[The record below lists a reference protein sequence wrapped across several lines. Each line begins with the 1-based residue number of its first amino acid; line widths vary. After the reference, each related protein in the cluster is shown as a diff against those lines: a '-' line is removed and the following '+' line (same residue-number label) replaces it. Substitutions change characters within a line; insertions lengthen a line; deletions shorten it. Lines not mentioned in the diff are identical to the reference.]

1 MKNKILEKKINPKSL
16 LKYYVPYE
24 CFVDDEKSVIFNKN
38 GSLQK
43 TFRIRYA
50 DLEYSLP
57 EVENDVI
64 IRINN
69 ALKRLDENFTLQ
81 FETQRKS
88 ISKEKEH
95 IEREIIPIPTLKILE
110 KQEEKA
116 NYKNFF
122 KTEYYL
128 TITYNIEF
136 EVQNGYLLNMLNAF
150 RAKSIKYN
158 RYKAEKTLNEALDTF
173 TAKVNDFINRLF
185 TVTLAIEEVKGEELL
200 GFLYSQVNME
210 FRERIEI
217 PENVHIDELVG
228 MSNIRYNQ
236 KAAKINDLYF
246 STISLFD
253 FPDNIKSRI
262 FEALESLNFEFR
274 FSSRFNIISKEETN
288 KMFTNYRTHYKAQTR
303 NTVQYIMEAFTKKQS
318 ENIDETANEKANE
331 VKEALN
337 DLRRGEVIYGHYS
350 SGIIVFDRNYDEL
363 QKKISEISKII
374 TSYDFI
380 CKADTVNVFDSYLG
394 AMAGNIKRNTRRY
407 ILPSF
412 AFTCL
417 IPVSSNFLGYSKN
430 YFFNAPALL
439 TAKTRANDLFY
450 FNLHVGDVGHA
461 FIVGQTG
468 GGKSVLLGLIASQF
482 MKYKNAQI
490 FFFDKDRSA
499 RVLTECS
506 NGIFYDLG
514 SEDFSFQIMEKINDS
529 GHRTFVKEWLLDI
542 LEIEGVK
549 ITPELKNYLFESVDK
564 FSLRPKKERTFSNFL
579 NALPKKE
586 LSEALK
592 MYATGNYRKY
602 FNKGVEIDTK
612 SQFYTFEMG
621 NIMNNEK
628 LSGLILSYLFHYI
641 EYEKLNDGYPTLI
654 ILDEAWLS
662 LKNEKMKDKLEE
674 WLRVLRKKNASVI
687 FATQSLTEIDNSS
700 ISSVILDQCK
710 TKIYLPNENA
720 RAYED
725 LYIKMGLNLSEI
737 DKLKYAIPKK
747 EYLYK
752 SERGSNM
759 INFGL
764 DKLELTF
771 LGSSRLADLKKI
783 AELKDEYPDIKKL
796 NEKWLDYKGH

>member
-1 MKNKILEKKINPKSL
+1 MILGKKINPKSL
-16 LKYYVPYE
+16 LKFYVPYE
-24 CFVDDEKSVIFNKN
+24 CFVDEEKSIVFNKN

-43 TFRIRYA
+43 TFKIRYA
-50 DLEYSLP
+50 DLEYSVP

-64 IRINN
+64 LKINN

-81 FETQRKS
+81 FEIQRKS
-88 ISKEKEH
+88 INKDKEH
-95 IEREIIPIPTLKILE
+95 IEKESVPPPTLKIWE

-116 NYKNFF
+116 NYKSFF
-122 KTEYYL
+122 RTEYYL

-136 EVQNGYLLNMLNAF
+136 EVQNGAIINMLNAF

-158 RYKAEKTLNEALDTF
+158 QLKAEKILNESLDTF
-173 TAKVNDFINRLF
+173 NTKINDFINRLYN
-185 TVTLAIEEVKGEELL
+185 VTLAVEEVKGEELL

-217 PENVHIDELVG
+217 PRNIHIDELVSV
-228 MSNIRYNQ
+228 SNLKYNN
-236 KAAKINDLYF
+236 KTAKINDLYF
-246 STISLFD
+246 ATISLFD
-253 FPDNIKSRI
+253 FPDSVRSRI
-262 FEALESLNFEFR
+262 FESLESLNFEFR

-288 KMFTNYRTHYKAQTR
+288 KMFVGYRTHYKGQTR
-303 NTVQYIMEAFTKKQS
+303 NGIQYVIEALTKKQS
-318 ENIDETANEKANE
+318 ENIDETANERAEE
-331 VKEALN
+331 VNEALN
-337 DLRRGEVIYGHYS
+337 RLKRGEAIFGFYS
-350 SGIIVFDRNYDEL
+350 SNIIVFDKNYEQL
-363 QKKISEISKII
+363 QKKINEISKII
-374 TSYDFI
+374 TSNDFI
-380 CKADTVNVFDSYLG
+380 CKNDTINVFDSYLG
-394 AMAGNIKRNTRRY
+394 SMAGNIQRNKRRY

-412 AFTCL
+412 VFTCL
-417 IPVSSNFLGYSKN
+417 IPISSNFLGYSKN

-450 FNLHVGDVGHA
+450 FNLHVGDVGHT

-506 NGIFYDLG
+506 NGVFYDLG
-514 SEDFSFQIMEKINDS
+514 GDDFSFQIMEKIDDS
-529 GHRTFVKEWLLDI
+529 GYRTFVKEWLLDI

-549 ITPELKNYLFESVDK
+549 ITPEVRNYLFESVDQ
-564 FSLRPKKERTFSNFL
+564 FSLLPKEIRTFNAFL
-579 NALPKKE
+579 DFMPNKDLD
-586 LSEALK
+586 EAFR

-602 FNKGVEIDTK
+602 FNKGTEIDTK
-612 SQFYTFEMG
+612 SQFHTFEMG

-641 EYEKLNDGYPTLI
+641 EYEKLNDGNPTLI
-654 ILDEAWLS
+654 ILDEAWLA
-662 LKNEKMKDKLEE
+662 LKNEKMKDKIEE

-687 FATQSLTEIDNSS
+687 FATQSLTEINNSS

-737 DKLKYAIPKK
+737 EKIRYALPKK

-759 INFGL
+759 ISFDL
-764 DKLELTF
+764 SKLELAY
-771 LGSSRLADLKKI
+771 LGSSRADDLKKI
-783 AELKDEYPDIKKL
+783 AEIIKDNKDT
-796 NEKWLDYKGH
+796 EKINKEWLDYKGC